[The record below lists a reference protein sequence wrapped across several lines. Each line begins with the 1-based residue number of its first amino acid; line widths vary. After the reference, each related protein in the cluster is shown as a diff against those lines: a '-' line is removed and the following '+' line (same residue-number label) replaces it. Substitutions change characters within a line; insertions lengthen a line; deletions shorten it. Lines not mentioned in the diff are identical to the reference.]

1 MEFYVLDEIEEGT
14 FKSTG
19 IGVNAMVKVL
29 DSIEKAKYAQ
39 TIDELEPY
47 NIVYL
52 ESAKF
57 IENTDVVFTGKIK
70 KEEFALI
77 KNGKTFE
84 VNQLDQHYFVRLGN
98 GKLNIAQ
105 SLEKLE
111 QYCLNKDM
119 DNYSPTEKKA
129 YDWLENGKTG
139 LSSLVVLHTL
149 LPNIK
154 HSKTEQLESGKNSSY
169 PHDTSDFNRCLG
181 LFNHVPELK
190 QDLSK
195 LRTVN
200 TQWRNLVD
208 KWEAIIDFMDNNQLD
223 EANTLINQCVNPSK
237 AKKM

>member
-1 MEFYVLDEIEEGT
+1 MEFYVLDDIEEGT

-19 IGVNAMVKVL
+19 IGVNAMVKIL

-47 NIVYL
+47 NIMHL
-52 ESAKF
+52 EKAKF

-84 VNQLDQHYFVRLGN
+84 IQQLDQHYFVRLAN
-98 GKLNIAQ
+98 GRLNIAKDLEQ
-105 SLEKLE
+105 LEK
-111 QYCLNKDM
+111 YCLNKSLE
-119 DNYSPTEKKA
+119 NYSDIEKKA

-139 LSSLVVLHTL
+139 LSSLTMCHNL
-149 LPNIK
+149 LPNLK
-154 HSKTEQLESGKNSSY
+154 HPKIEDLKTERNAAY

-181 LFNHVPELK
+181 LFKYVPELK
-190 QDLSK
+190 EDLSK

-208 KWEAIIDFMDNNQLD
+208 KWESIIECMNNNQLD
-223 EANTLINQCVNPSK
+223 QANTLINQCVNLPK
-237 AKKM
+237 TNKM